1 MKTAILTG
9 ASSGL
14 GVEFIKALVNYGYDN
29 IWIIARRKE
38 RLEELAA
45 NFPDKNIVP
54 LPLDVT
60 DSEDM
65 KKLQAKLEKEKPSVS
80 LLINNAGKGL
90 LSEFITADAVQ
101 LGESIELNCKAL
113 TLVTRAVLPYM
124 ASGTGIINV
133 SSIASF
139 APTARMSVYCSTK
152 AYVTSFSRA
161 LREELKPR
169 GINVTAVCPGP
180 MKTEFLPVA
189 KIEKGT
195 SHTFDTLPYCNPEE
209 VAKNSIKACLNGRAV
224 YTPTFFYKLYRLLA
238 KLLPHALVIKFAK
251 T

>member
-14 GVEFIKALVNYGYDN
+14 GVEFIKALVANGYDC
-29 IWIIARRKE
+29 IWIIARRAE
-38 RLEELAA
+38 RLEELKN
-45 NFPDKNIVP
+45 NFPDKNIIP
-54 LPLDVT
+54 IPLDIT
-60 DSEDM
+60 STEDI
-65 KKLQAKLEKEKPSVS
+65 KKLEDKLSKEKPSIS

-90 LSEFITADAVQ
+90 LSEFITADAVA
-101 LGESIELNCKAL
+101 LGESVELNCKAL
-113 TLVTRAVLPYM
+113 TLITRAVLPYM
-124 ASGTGIINV
+124 SNGTGIINV

-139 APTARMSVYCSTK
+139 APTARMSVYCATK

-161 LREELKPR
+161 LREELKPK

-180 MKTEFLPVA
+180 MKTEFLLVA

-195 SHTFDTLPYCNPEE
+195 SHTFDTLPYCDPEA
-209 VAKNSIKACLNGRAV
+209 VAKGSIKASLSGKGV
-224 YTPTFFYKLYRLLA
+224 YTPTAFYKLYRILA
-238 KLLPHALVIKFAK
+238 KILPHAIVMKLAK

>member
-14 GVEFIKALVNYGYDN
+14 GVEFIKALVSNGYDC
-29 IWIIARRKE
+29 IWIIARRAE
-38 RLEELAA
+38 RLEELKN

-54 LPLDVT
+54 IPLDIT
-60 DSEDM
+60 SSEDI
-65 KKLQAKLEKEKPSVS
+65 KKLQDRLAKEKPSVS
-80 LLINNAGKGL
+80 MLINNAGKGL
-90 LSEFITADAVQ
+90 LSEFITADAVA
-101 LGESIELNCKAL
+101 LGESVELNCKAL

-124 ASGTGIINV
+124 TNGTGIINV

-139 APTARMSVYCSTK
+139 APTARMSVYCATK

-180 MKTEFLPVA
+180 MKTEFLLVA

-195 SHTFDTLPYCNPEE
+195 SHTFDTLPYCDPEA
-209 VAKNSIKACLNGRAV
+209 VAKGSIKASLNGKGV
-224 YTPTFFYKLYRLLA
+224 YTPTFFYKLYRILA
-238 KLLPHALVIKFAK
+238 KILPHSIVMKLAK